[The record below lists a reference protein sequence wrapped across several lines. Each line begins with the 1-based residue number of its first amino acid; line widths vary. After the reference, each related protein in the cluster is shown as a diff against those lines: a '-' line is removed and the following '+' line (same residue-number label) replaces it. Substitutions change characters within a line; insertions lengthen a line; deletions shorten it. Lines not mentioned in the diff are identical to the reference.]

1 MKSWKKPTN
10 EMIDRTLKLVKKGT
24 GRRYF
29 FSRLKNPLWI
39 QPLVERGYFQ
49 SPPRIRYFDDGYVQF
64 PSWPELQYLKNVSRD
79 VPDEVI
85 NLVLGLPKVDNPSV
99 YNEILEI
106 AQQLHGKQSA
116 ALKPK
121 ILEYIGIEHQLWTHR
136 YADLLAHWA
145 AENQTSAALELT
157 KVLVEFA
164 PDPQSKVK
172 EKCRKE
178 QLTDFGTFYE
188 TSLEPSPQIGSSGY
202 REIMSKG
209 VRPLAEKEPYQV
221 ALLLIDATANMIR
234 LRMHQ
239 EELNQEID
247 SSEIWYERLGESGS
261 NYERPEKILVHTL
274 TFACEQ
280 VYEKSPDS
288 VIALDEVLRNQQWGV
303 FKRLREHL
311 YAQYPNEKTK
321 PWVRELILGH
331 ESYHLREHRY
341 EFQRMIRRACEYFG
355 TSLLAEAECVPIF
368 DAIRSGPSKA
378 NYQAWVVEGL
388 GEEFTEERFQQHQ
401 RAFHRK
407 QFKPFESVLFGEYA
421 TYFRELENKATDP
434 ISDEDYPPIK
444 TRGGYVSNRSPRSP
458 ETLANFTDEKLL
470 TYINEWD
477 EKESFS
483 EGDLFV
489 EIDIEGLAEA
499 FQTVFKESIIPDAN
513 RLRFWI
519 ENRERIEQPI
529 YVRMMINVM
538 QADVKGKNFNR
549 LNEWLTFSKWVLSH
563 PDQGRE
569 RESDYRLGRQGD
581 ESRENPDWYNSR
593 RVVGDFIETCL
604 EKDVDVPVAAR
615 EQLAKLLE
623 MLCTQF
629 DRHLDQKEADLL
641 IQNDLID
648 EAINNTR
655 GRALE
660 ALGQIR
666 FLVTAA

>member
-172 EKCRKE
+172 EKRRKE

-202 REIMSKG
+202 RKIMSKG

-331 ESYHLREHRY
+331 ESYHLWEHRY
-341 EFQRMIRRACEYFG
+341 EFQRMIRNACKHFG
-355 TSLLAEAECVPIF
+355 ASLLTKAERAQ
-368 DAIRSGPSKA
+368 SLMPSVA
-378 NYQAWVVEGL
+378 G
-388 GEEFTEERFQQHQ
+388 
-401 RAFHRK
+401 HRK
-407 QFKPFESVLFGEYA
+407 
-421 TYFRELENKATDP
+421 P
-434 ISDEDYPPIK
+434 IIK
-444 TRGGYVSNRSPRSP
+444 RGWVKNSPRRGFSNVNALSIGSSSSLLNP
-458 ETLANFTDEKLL
+458 CYLANMQPTS
-470 TYINEWD
+470 
-477 EKESFS
+477 ESWKIKPPPQS
-483 EGDLFV
+483 LMRTIRQLKQRV
-489 EIDIEGLAEA
+489 EPWLIVVHAHSKTL
-499 FQTVFKESIIPDAN
+499 QNSQMKSSS
-513 RLRFWI
+513 
-519 ENRERIEQPI
+519 PI
-529 YVRMMINVM
+529 
-538 QADVKGKNFNR
+538 
-549 LNEWLTFSKWVLSH
+549 
-563 PDQGRE
+563 
-569 RESDYRLGRQGD
+569 
-581 ESRENPDWYNSR
+581 
-593 RVVGDFIETCL
+593 
-604 EKDVDVPVAAR
+604 
-615 EQLAKLLE
+615 
-623 MLCTQF
+623 
-629 DRHLDQKEADLL
+629 
-641 IQNDLID
+641 
-648 EAINNTR
+648 
-655 GRALE
+655 
-660 ALGQIR
+660 
-666 FLVTAA
+666 